1 MSLFCPLK
9 YITNVTESKSTQIMK
24 IEQVIHNYYI
34 KPDKTLD
41 IYIVRLLSFLKPYSI
56 KIAIL
61 KTFCINPW

>member
-9 YITNVTESKSTQIMK
+9 YITNVTESKSIQIMK
-24 IEQVIHNYYI
+24 IAQFIYSYYI

-41 IYIVRLLSFLKPYSI
+41 ILLNCQVVLKPYSI

>member
-1 MSLFCPLK
+1 MSLFRPLK

-34 KPDKTLD
+34 KPLD
-41 IYIVRLLSFLKPYSI
+41 IYIVRLPSFLKPYSI